1 MRSRHNPPSF
11 GTIHFN
17 GGIVETQP
25 LSNRFQDK
33 LLLYSQTEDLKERRQ
48 IEETIWAEY
57 GAEYAVFVLDMSGF
71 SLMTRKYGIVHYLSM
86 VRRMQ
91 LTTEPIVKSYGG
103 RMIKYEADN
112 CFAVFPDSLSA
123 VNAAIAMQH
132 AFTAS
137 NLLTSDDLDIQIA
150 CGIDYGK
157 LLVLEQEDCFGDP
170 VNFASKLGEDVAA
183 AGDILITKEAME
195 MIPAHVGIRAREIN
209 VLISGIELTAYK
221 LEYRENSGSQ

>member
-1 MRSRHNPPSF
+1 M
-11 GTIHFN
+11 
-17 GGIVETQP
+17 ETKP
-25 LSNRFQDK
+25 LSIRFQDK
-33 LLLYSQTEDLKERRQ
+33 LLLYSQTEDGTERRQ

-71 SLMTRKYGIVHYLSM
+71 SMMTRKYGIVHYLSM

-112 CFAVFPDSLSA
+112 CFAVFPEPLSA
-123 VNAAIAMQH
+123 VNAAVAMQH

-137 NLLTSDDLDIQIA
+137 NLLTSDDLDIYIA

-157 LLVLEQEDCFGDP
+157 LLILEQEDCFGDP
-170 VNFASKLGEDVAA
+170 VNFASKLGEDIAA
-183 AGDILITKEAME
+183 AGEILVTKEAME
-195 MIPAHVGIRAREIN
+195 MIPAQAGIRTREIK
-209 VLISGIELTAYK
+209 VLISGMELPAYK
-221 LEYRENSGSQ
+221 IEYKSEE